1 MAKRRLIA
9 VLVFDG
15 ITLMDVVSVAEVFEI
30 SERFACESSLGAYE
44 VKLVSRHGGAIRS
57 WSGLTVE
64 TESWS
69 VLDDQ
74 GIDTIIVPGG
84 GPPQNPPVPADV
96 VAWLSVNGS
105 RARRVC
111 GVCTGT
117 FLIAA
122 SGLARG
128 RRVTTHWQSIGVLAN
143 RFSDVFV
150 DPEPIYVKDGC
161 IWTSAGFTAGI
172 DLALALIE
180 EDEGHA
186 ISVATAK
193 QLVLFLR
200 RPGPQPQLS
209 ALLKAQCAEDPD
221 FSSLH
226 AWIADHLSEDLRI
239 DRLAAVT
246 GMTTRTFERQY
257 TSRVGRTPG
266 RTIAELRI
274 EAAIRLMNS
283 SDCSLK
289 EVARRTGFQ
298 EEQNLRRTFL
308 RLHGVTP
315 ETFRRQLSHVSVQAT
330 ERSSSAVTASV
341 ASFAKETHGDD

>member
-84 GPPQNPPVPADV
+84 APPQNPPVPADV

-143 RFSDVFV
+143 RFSDCS
-150 DPEPIYVKDGC
+150 P
-161 IWTSAGFTAGI
+161 SAPMRQ
-172 DLALALIE
+172 IE
-180 EDEGHA
+180 G
-186 ISVATAK
+186 
-193 QLVLFLR
+193 
-200 RPGPQPQLS
+200 
-209 ALLKAQCAEDPD
+209 
-221 FSSLH
+221 
-226 AWIADHLSEDLRI
+226 
-239 DRLAAVT
+239 
-246 GMTTRTFERQY
+246 
-257 TSRVGRTPG
+257 
-266 RTIAELRI
+266 
-274 EAAIRLMNS
+274 
-283 SDCSLK
+283 
-289 EVARRTGFQ
+289 
-298 EEQNLRRTFL
+298 
-308 RLHGVTP
+308 LHGG
-315 ETFRRQLSHVSVQAT
+315 RISG
-330 ERSSSAVTASV
+330 SS
-341 ASFAKETHGDD
+341 